1 MADSEEEALCRNYPY
16 ALYFVQSPSTVSHAN
31 SADLGRPTALAA
43 AANNPNNA
51 DYSPPRSEPAA
62 RPPLSR
68 YSSRGSNNTFSRHE
82 KKVSFDDDFH
92 SNGTGVAENAAENR
106 AGAGAGVERRCG
118 EDEDGEEDFDEYYYG
133 RRGGWKRFL
142 SMGYSDSGAWMFMQ
156 IAWRLVL
163 SMALALVVFYIA
175 TKPPPPKVSVRIV
188 GIRQWGLEEGVDATG
203 VTTKML
209 SCNCSIDLII
219 DNKSKLFGLHTHPP
233 LTSMYFGR
241 LPFATSQLGGELYAG
256 SSGTTLFKLTVGTRN
271 KPMYGAGRAMQDML
285 DSGKGLPVVVRVR
298 FVSWFRVVWGLI
310 RPKFHHQA
318 DCLVVLSK
326 SYNKKRR
333 TQVFN
338 STCVIL

>member
-31 SADLGRPTALAA
+31 SADLGRTTALA

-92 SNGTGVAENAAENR
+92 SHGTGVAENAAENR

-118 EDEDGEEDFDEYYYG
+118 EEEDGEDDFDEYYYG
-133 RRGGWKRFL
+133 RRGGWKRYL

-175 TKPPPPKVSVRIV
+175 TKPPPPKVSVKIV